1 MGYGDEIMG
10 SGVARVVRART
21 GRRVAFGRGG
31 KIKWHVNAHLIF
43 RNNPNVAAP
52 GEEHAKDLMWIPHY
66 PGSRLY
72 CQMPTGQNRWQFK
85 AGMQEVGEFFFDER
99 ELAEVAAV
107 PSGLILIEPN
117 TKHQAPNKQWGY
129 ERYLETAGLLARAGY
144 RVAQFVTGGM
154 ALPGVEQI
162 RTRDFRGA
170 AAVLQRARLYVGP
183 EGGLHHA
190 AAAVGTPAV
199 VIFGGFISPAVTGY
213 AQHVNIFTG
222 TGLGC
227 GVTTPCQH
235 CRQAMA
241 RISSDMVAQAA
252 LGILEGPQCRIYS
265 QGASA

>member
-10 SGVARVVRART
+10 AGLARVTRQHTGKRT
-21 GRRVAFGRGG
+21 AFGDGRT
-31 KIKWHVNAHLIF
+31 IKWHANAHMIF
-43 RNNPNVAAP
+43 EGNPNVARP
-52 GEEHAKDLMWIPHY
+52 GEERARDIVWSPHY
-66 PGSRLY
+66 PGRRLY
-72 CQMPTGQNRWQFK
+72 CEMTAGRRWRFK
-85 AGMQEVGEFFFDER
+85 PGTQQIGEFYFSER
-99 ELAEVAAV
+99 ELAEAAALPGDLV
-107 PSGLILIEPN
+107 LIEPN
-117 TKHQAPNKQWGY
+117 TKHQAPNKQWGH
-129 ERYLETAGLLARAGY
+129 ERYATTAGLLAKAGY
-144 RVAQFVTGGM
+144 RVAQFATGGV

-162 RTRDFRGA
+162 RTSGFRVA

-222 TGLGC
+222 DGLGC
-227 GVTTPCQH
+227 GTIAPCQH

-252 LGILEGPQCRIYS
+252 LGVLEGPQCRVYS
-265 QGASA
+265 KGGAA